1 MRPLLAALLLAGTAH
16 AARANDAPKAADG
29 LIPFYKHLH
38 ANPELSNME
47 TATAALMARELR
59 SAGFEVTE
67 GLGGTG
73 VVGVLENGSGK
84 TVMLRADMDG
94 LPVVEE
100 TGFDFA
106 STRRVTNQSGE
117 EQPAMH
123 ACGHDIH
130 MTSVM
135 GAAMELSDD
144 REAWSGT
151 LIVIFQ
157 PAEETVQG
165 APAMLA
171 DGLFTRF
178 PRPDYNLAL
187 HVNSA
192 MPTGTIGYTPGYAL
206 ANVDTVDIVV
216 KGVGGHGA
224 YPNTTKDPIVV
235 ASALVMALQTIV
247 SRETQ
252 PGEAAVVTVGSI
264 HGGHKHNII
273 SDEVKLELTV
283 RSYTDE
289 VRESTLASIR
299 RMAEQVARTFG
310 VPDDRLPVVS
320 LLDQS
325 TPSTFND
332 PDLTS
337 HVAELLSET
346 FSDAA
351 IVEIPP
357 VMGGED
363 FAHYGRQE
371 PRIPSLIYWLG
382 AASPEAYAE
391 SQKTSEPLPSLHSP
405 IFAPDYA
412 NAIPMGVKSL
422 ASAAVHLFNS

>member
-1 MRPLLAALLLAGTAH
+1 MRKAWLASACLALIACAPNTSAEDGTE
-16 AARANDAPKAADG
+16 
-29 LIPFYKHLH
+29 LIALYKHLH

-47 TATAALMARELR
+47 TETAARMADELR
-59 SAGFEVTE
+59 AAGFEVTE
-67 GLGGTG
+67 GVGGTG
-73 VVGVLENGSGK
+73 VVAVLENGAGE

-100 TGFDFA
+100 TGFEFA
-106 STRRVTNQSGE
+106 STRRVKSQDGE
-117 EQPAMH
+117 DQPAMH

-130 MTSVM
+130 MTSVL
-135 GAAMELSDD
+135 GAARELVDKRD
-144 REAWSGT
+144 VWAGT
-151 LIVIFQ
+151 LVVIMQ

-165 APAMLA
+165 APAMLE

-216 KGVGGHGA
+216 KGIGGHGA

-235 ASALVMALQTIV
+235 ASALVMSLQTIV

-264 HGGHKHNII
+264 HGGEKHNII
-273 SDEVKLELTV
+273 SNEVKLQLTV

-299 RMAEQVARTFG
+299 RMSENVAKTYG
-310 VPDDRLPVVS
+310 LPDDLLPEVTV
-320 LLDQS
+320 LDQS
-325 TPSTFND
+325 TPATFNN
-332 PDLTS
+332 PELTG
-337 HVAELLSET
+337 HVAAHLTDVFSSE
-346 FSDAA
+346 A
-351 IVEIPP
+351 IIEIPP

-363 FAHYGRQE
+363 FAHYGRAE
-371 PRIPSLIYWLG
+371 PKIPSLIYWLG
-382 AASPEAYAE
+382 AASPEAYTE
-391 SQKTSEPLPSLHSP
+391 SQRTGDPLPSLHSP
-405 IFAPDYA
+405 IFAPDYEE
-412 NAIPMGVKSL
+412 AIPMGVQSL
-422 ASAAVHLFNS
+422 SEAALHLFQN

>member
-1 MRPLLAALLLAGTAH
+1 MKRLALAAFFLASPAF
-16 AARANDAPKAADG
+16 AADG
-29 LIPFYKHLH
+29 TDLIELYKHLH

-47 TATAALMARELR
+47 VETSARMADELR
-59 SAGFEVTE
+59 AAGFDVTE
-67 GLGGTG
+67 GVGGTG
-73 VVGVLENGSGK
+73 VVAVLKNGSGK

-100 TGFDFA
+100 TGFAFA
-106 STRRVTNQSGE
+106 STRTVKSQFGE
-117 EQPAMH
+117 DQPAMH

-130 MTSVM
+130 MTSVL
-135 GAAMELSDD
+135 GAARDLADKKTD
-144 REAWSGT
+144 WSGT
-151 LIVIFQ
+151 LVVIMQ

-165 APAMLA
+165 APAMLE

-192 MPTGTIGYTPGYAL
+192 MPSGTIGYTPGYAL

-216 KGVGGHGA
+216 KGIGGHGA

-264 HGGHKHNII
+264 HGGEKHNII
-273 SDEVKLELTV
+273 SDEVKLQLTV

-299 RMAEQVARTFG
+299 RMSENVAETYG
-310 VPDDRLPVVS
+310 LPEDLMPEVTV
-320 LLDQS
+320 LDQS
-325 TPSTFND
+325 TPATFNN
-332 PDLTS
+332 PQLTN
-337 HVAELLSET
+337 HIAAHLSDV
-346 FSDAA
+346 FSDEA
-351 IVEIPP
+351 IIEIPP

-371 PRIPSLIYWLG
+371 PKIPSLIYWLG
-382 AASPEAYAE
+382 AASPEAYAK
-391 SQKTSEPLPSLHSP
+391 SQRTGDPLPSLHSP
-405 IFAPDYA
+405 IFAPDFA
-412 NAIPMGVKSL
+412 NAIPMGVQSL
-422 ASAAVHLFNS
+422 SESALHLFHN